1 MKCSLKE
8 FYRPKSLYDVVGQPA
23 VRQLRA
29 LARRP
34 RPCCLLLLGNGG
46 TGKTSAAFALAN
58 DLGCSDGWGRSLYVE
73 CGCNLTAELVRAYF
87 WEKSPFVYH
96 GGEKGMH
103 LLVIEELEAVNA
115 TVQGLL
121 KDALERRVAEF
132 GNVIVVATSNDISK
146 FGHTA
151 TARALLQR
159 FDILNFEAGP
169 CFQDAYNDKLP
180 GIWAERMGADTPMP
194 PGWQS
199 WGLDGDDFSARLA
212 LSMCERYIMAT
223 ELDTEGIYA

>member
-34 RPCCLLLLGNGG
+34 RPCCVALVGPPGV
-46 TGKTSAAFALAN
+46 GKSASASALAN
-58 DLGCSDGWGRSLYVE
+58 DLGCSDDGWGQSKFVE
-73 CGCNLTAELVRAYF
+73 CATTFSVERAEWYF
-87 WEKSPFVYH
+87 GPQTPFKYH
-96 GGEKGMH
+96 GGAKGVH
-103 LLVIEELEAVNA
+103 ILILEELESLHP
-115 TVQGLL
+115 TVQGIL
-121 KDALERRVAEF
+121 KTVLDPMPEWLKLIVA
-132 GNVIVVATSNDISK
+132 ATSNDLGK
-146 FGHTA
+146 FTKTA

-169 CFQDAYNDKLP
+169 CFMDAYNDKLP

-223 ELDTEGIYA
+223 ELDTEEIYA